1 MTAHKATFNHSVVIP
16 VYNGA
21 ATVGRVVDEVFAVLE
36 PLGSTEVVLV
46 NDGSADSSADVCRSL
61 AQSRSGKVVFVN
73 LSRNFG
79 EHNAVL
85 AGISHAR
92 GARIAIIDDDGQNP
106 PSEIPVLLAEMERGG
121 FDVVYGRYEQKQH
134 ETWRNLGSRFND
146 AVATKLIG
154 KPPNLYLCSFKV
166 INRFVADHLRSHPT
180 PYPYIDSMI
189 FQCTQNIGQALVKHA
204 QRVEGRSNY
213 NLRRLVLLWSNM
225 LTTSS
230 ILPLRLATWFGLGFA
245 CFGFLSALAI
255 LVEAIFFP
263 SGERG
268 WASLAMAVVVFSG
281 IQLFALGIVGEYVG
295 RIFQAGHRRPFVV
308 REVVGDSSS

>member
-1 MTAHKATFNHSVVIP
+1 MSSHNSFSHSVVIP

-21 ATVGRVVDEVFAVLE
+21 ATVSRVVDEVFGVLE
-36 PLGSTEVVLV
+36 PLGNTEVVLV
-46 NDGSADSSADVCRSL
+46 NDGSADTSAEVCRSL
-61 AQSRSGKVVFVN
+61 ASARPGKVVFVN

-85 AGISHAR
+85 AGITHAR
-92 GARIAIIDDDGQNP
+92 GQRIAIIDDDGQNP
-106 PSEIPVLLAEMERGG
+106 PSEISVLLAEMDRGG
-121 FDVVYGRYEQKQH
+121 FDVVYGRYERKQH
-134 ETWRNLGSRFND
+134 DSWRNLGSRFND
-146 AVATKLIG
+146 MVATKLIG

-166 INRFVADHLRSHPT
+166 INRFVADHLRTHPT

-189 FQCTQNIGQALVKHA
+189 FQCTQSIGQALVRHA

-213 NLRRLVLLWSNM
+213 NLRRLILLWSNM

-230 ILPLRLATWFGLGFA
+230 ILPLRLAIWFGLGFA
-245 CFGFLSALAI
+245 AFGFLSAVAI
-255 LVEAIFFP
+255 AVEAFLFP
-263 SGERG
+263 SDEQG

-308 REVVGDSSS
+308 REVVGDTPS